1 MVSNNESEA
10 ISLKAVSDMNTTATT
25 LTPFAL
31 FAGFFLFTT
40 SSVFADRVANNERY
54 QNQVGATLRLIELGK
69 IAIASPAETYRQNL
83 HRGIFARQSDE
94 AWMQMMQGS
103 GLERTLVE
111 NILHGQPLRNS
122 DILTKHPRREFLNKA
137 IQVAEWGDWK
147 DRIQRSAAR
156 YKSFSKSERLELI
169 RGDLEEMALN
179 QYQRE
184 YKEVHRYY
192 SDKAGWLKRNGGSR
206 TVEPDSNIETAI
218 LNAMTVKD
226 KAQEQ
231 KNNPSTS
238 EAEKVLLRFVGNWR
252 VEEVLVYSDTH
263 QRLLSK
269 QKLSVT
275 KSDLPLRINY
285 SRRVGQLIYSDDIGE
300 LTLSVGSKITTKP
313 SSLLKTN
320 GSWVRQWRVF
330 LEQNKQDFG
339 DAYMTYD
346 NSAKEY
352 IFRDFFKNGP
362 REFVFTWDA
371 TTQRMMGSNEACSI
385 HFIDADNWVF
395 TEHMEQRKRNRT
407 RTVKRVEP

>member
-1 MVSNNESEA
+1 
-10 ISLKAVSDMNTTATT
+10 MNTTATT

-137 IQVAEWGDWK
+137 IQVAGWGDWK

-156 YKSFSKSERLELI
+156 YKSYSKSERLELI
-169 RGDLEEMALN
+169 RGDLEQIALN

-218 LNAMTVKD
+218 LKAITLKG
-226 KAQEQ
+226 KAQVQ
-231 KNNPSTS
+231 KNKQSIS
-238 EAEKVLLRFVGNWR
+238 EVKKVLLRFVGNWR

-263 QRLLSK
+263 QRS
-269 QKLSVT
+269 
-275 KSDLPLRINY
+275 
-285 SRRVGQLIYSDDIGE
+285 
-300 LTLSVGSKITTKP
+300 
-313 SSLLKTN
+313 
-320 GSWVRQWRVF
+320 
-330 LEQNKQDFG
+330 
-339 DAYMTYD
+339 
-346 NSAKEY
+346 
-352 IFRDFFKNGP
+352 
-362 REFVFTWDA
+362 
-371 TTQRMMGSNEACSI
+371 
-385 HFIDADNWVF
+385 
-395 TEHMEQRKRNRT
+395 
-407 RTVKRVEP
+407 